1 MLSIEAM
8 TAEDWPEVA
17 RIYQEGMDTNLATFQ
32 TTAPPY
38 EQWDT
43 GHLGHSRL
51 ILREDGQIIG
61 WAALSSVSNRCVY
74 AGVSEVSVYVDQRHQ
89 GRGIGEKL
97 LNALIKSS
105 VDNGIWTLQSQI
117 MRDNTASIRL
127 HEKCGFRQVGYR
139 EKIGQDRHNV
149 WRDTV
154 LMERREPSIN

>member
-1 MLSIEAM
+1 MFSIEAM
-8 TAEDWPEVA
+8 TPEDWPEVA

-32 TTAPPY
+32 TSAPPY

-43 GHLGHSRL
+43 GHLQHSRL
-51 ILREDGQIIG
+51 VLREDGQIIG

-74 AGVSEVSVYVDQRHQ
+74 AGVSEVSVYVDQKRQ
-89 GRGIGEKL
+89 GWGFGEKL
-97 LNALIKSS
+97 MKALVKSS

-117 MRDNTASIRL
+117 MRDNAASIRL

-139 EKIGQDRHNV
+139 EKIGRDRNNV

-154 LMERREPSIN
+154 LMERRESSIG